1 MKKEFPNILLIAGDG
16 RNVGKTTLA
25 CKIINKFSWEN
36 EITGLK
42 ITPHFHP
49 LKETDNVIIKNENI
63 VLVQEQSTDSHKD
76 SSLMLQ
82 SGASK
87 VYYLQVHDEYLSDA
101 FESVVKLVGNV
112 PIVCESGG
120 LGKVI
125 NPGVFLFVRMLCC
138 QVVNTEKYEFS
149 ELADKLVTNNGS
161 GFDFSLGELE
171 LNNNNWNLIS

>member
-1 MKKEFPNILLIAGDG
+1 MKESYPNILLIAGDG

-49 LKETDNVIIKNENI
+49 LKETDKVIAKNEKF
-63 VLVQEQSTDSHKD
+63 VLIQEQNTESQKD

-82 SGASK
+82 SGASQ
-87 VYYLQVHDEYLSDA
+87 VFYLQVQDEHLSDA
-101 FESVVKLVGNV
+101 FKSVVELVGDA

-120 LGKVI
+120 LGKI
-125 NPGVFLFVRMLCC
+125 ITPGVFLFVRMLCC
-138 QVVNTEKYEFS
+138 QVVSTDKYEFS
-149 ELADKLVTNNGS
+149 ELADKIVTNNGS

-171 LNNNNWNLIS
+171 LESNKWKLIS